1 LAISESETQQDAI
14 QDQAQAGRPLGRLKR
29 YAKASG
35 KTVSAVTNQAIKY
48 WYENHGEIVLEE
60 LVKMGRP
67 HLIKR
72 RKA

>member
-1 LAISESETQQDAI
+1 MNPVCLNRTTQA
-14 QDQAQAGRPLGRLKR
+14 RLKR

-35 KTVSAVTNQAIKY
+35 KTVSAVTNQAVAY

-60 LVKMGRP
+60 LNKMSGP
-67 HLIKR
+67 HLVKR

>member
-1 LAISESETQQDAI
+1 MNPLCLNRTTQ
-14 QDQAQAGRPLGRLKR
+14 GRLKR

-35 KTVSAVTNQAIKY
+35 KTVSAVTNQAVKY

-60 LVKMGRP
+60 LNKTAMP
-67 HLIKR
+67 HLVKR